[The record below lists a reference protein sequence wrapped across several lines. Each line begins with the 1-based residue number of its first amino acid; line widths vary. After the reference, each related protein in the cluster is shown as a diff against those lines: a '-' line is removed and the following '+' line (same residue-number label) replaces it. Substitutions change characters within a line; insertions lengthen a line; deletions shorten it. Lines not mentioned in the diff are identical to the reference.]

1 MSLITPRD
9 ELADLLINK
18 WPLDRVSR
26 NRILDS
32 PLPDSKRLIIT
43 KRLLSLGSQDRLS
56 IVLMVIAIT
65 FVMLSLILAMNNNGG
80 FSFLPTGKVA
90 IAFAITLFAINLAF
104 AAGSSIVR
112 RTHRRKYIET
122 LNKLGRP

>member
-9 ELADLLINK
+9 ELADLLIKK

-56 IVLMVIAIT
+56 IVLMVIAIA
-65 FVMLSLILAMNNNGG
+65 FVMSSLILLMNSDGG
-80 FSFLPTGKVA
+80 LSFLPAGKVA
-90 IAFAITLFAINLAF
+90 TTLAITLFGINLAF
-104 AAGSSIVR
+104 VAGSFTVR
-112 RTHRRKYIET
+112 RTHRRNYIET
-122 LNKLGRP
+122 LNEL